1 MKTLSHLQNEA
12 IERFEEKF
20 HIGLFATENYQGKP
34 DELEF
39 KIWQTQQTNNANA
52 RKELLK
58 NFLKTELTNIVK
70 ESFKN
75 TRVEENGKHNA
86 KCEHDNNWCCTH
98 AEELIDDEYTEYG
111 YNTAL
116 SDKQEMENQFLN
128 N

>member
-1 MKTLSHLQNEA
+1 MKTLNELINEA
-12 IERFEEKF
+12 IERFEKEF
-20 HIGLFATENYQGKP
+20 CRETGLQDFPNFGETMV
-34 DELEF
+34 
-39 KIWQTQQTNNANA
+39 
-52 RKELLK
+52 KEGIRASLVTD
-58 NFLKTELTNIVK
+58 FLKTELETIVK

>member
-12 IERFEEKF
+12 IERFEKEF
-20 HIGLFATENYQGKP
+20 CRETGLQDFPNFGETVV
-34 DELEF
+34 
-39 KIWQTQQTNNANA
+39 
-52 RKELLK
+52 KEGIKASLMAD
-58 NFLKTELTNIVK
+58 FLKTELENIVK

-86 KCEHDNNWCCTH
+86 NCEHDNNWCVTH

-116 SDKQEMENQFLN
+116 SDKHNKECEFLGN
-128 N
+128 